1 MSLSL
6 IPHYSLLITRYPLL
20 SERLDLHIHTR
31 RQFELHER
39 VDGLRRRLENVEKPL
54 VRPHLE
60 LLARLLIDVRA
71 AQDRVARHLRRQR
84 DWSRHSGAGA
94 FGRVDD
100 FRGRLIEDAVV
111 VRFQS
116 DADLFIHHGS
126 IPLKNMWDR
135 HSCLSGPDT
144 NVWPTLDYSM
154 MSVTVPAPTV
164 RPPSRIAKRRP
175 FSIAIGAMRLIVSD
189 VLSPGITISAPC
201 ASSAVPVTSVV
212 RK

>member
-60 LLARLLIDVRA
+60 LLARLLIAGRA

-135 HSCLSGPDT
+135 HSCLSQLT
-144 NVWPTLDYSM
+144 YSM
-154 MSVTVPAPTV
+154 MSTTVPAPTV

-175 FSIAIGAMRLIVSD
+175 FSIAIGAMRLMVSD